1 MIQYFEETTSTM
13 SLLALPEWQEVEEK
27 YVLLTTDYQ
36 TAGRGQRGNHW
47 ESARGENLLLGIAV
61 RPTFLLP
68 QQQFLLSEVTAL
80 AAQHALSEVVTG
92 VTLKWPNDLYYKDN
106 KLGGMLLEHQL
117 QGAKIVRTIIG
128 LGINVNQT
136 IFLSDAPNPISLQQI
151 AGQRLSR
158 TALLERFFAHFQKQY
173 ERLEQG
179 ETEAIHNDYLSVL
192 YRREGF
198 HPYADAKGTFQ
209 ARLQGVAPDGTLT
222 LIDSEG
228 NERHYQFKEVRFL
241 L

>member
-1 MIQYFEETTSTM
+1 M

>member
-1 MIQYFEETTSTM
+1 MIQYLEETTSTM

-68 QQQFLLSEVTAL
+68 QQQFFLSEVTAL

-192 YRREGF
+192 YRREGL

-209 ARLQGVAPDGTLT
+209 ARLQGVAPNGTLI

>member
-13 SLLALPEWQEVEEK
+13 SLLALSEWQKVEDK

-47 ESARGENLLLGIAV
+47 ESARGENLLLGLAV

-80 AAQHALSEVVTG
+80 AAQHTLSEVVTG

-128 LGINVNQT
+128 MGINVNQT

-158 TALLERFFAHFQKQY
+158 TLLLERFFAHFQKQY

-179 ETEAIHNDYLSVL
+179 DTAAIHNDYLSVL
-192 YRREGF
+192 YRREGVY
-198 HPYADAKGTFQ
+198 PYADAKGTFQ
-209 ARLQGVAPDGTLT
+209 ARLQGVAPDGTLS
-222 LIDSEG
+222 LLDSEG
-228 NERHYQFKEVRFL
+228 NERYYQFKEVRFL
-241 L
+241 